1 VAREDGQRQ
10 AQAARE
16 VRREESER
24 QQAPGQLLPGEREA
38 VTSLADPQGVNP
50 EVEGWLDRA
59 EHPELPP
66 PHLAAAA
73 AGKPPAAA
81 AAPPRAAEGQQAPAG
96 TDARRRALEG
106 SEHAGQSYG
115 PRAVAEK
122 YVAAAPAGPRSAL

>member
-1 VAREDGQRQ
+1 MAREDGQRQ

-16 VRREESER
+16 ERREESQR
-24 QQAPGQLLPGEREA
+24 QQAPGQLLPGEHEA

-66 PHLAAAA
+66 PHLEAAA
-73 AGKPPAAA
+73 AGEAPRFAA
-81 AAPPRAAEGQQAPAG
+81 GQQAPAPAG
-96 TDARRRALEG
+96 TGARRRALEG

-115 PRAVAEK
+115 PREVAEK
-122 YVAAAPAGPRSAL
+122 YVVAAWTRSSL